1 MRGRVAEGFEEL
13 GLQLVQRRTHLV
25 VPSPVPPHG
34 PTGRA
39 SAYRIHPLINN
50 MRSILACVTGRT
62 ESAPEQE
69 HLGIQQ

>member
-1 MRGRVAEGFEEL
+1 M
-13 GLQLVQRRTHLV
+13 
-25 VPSPVPPHG
+25 PSHG

-50 MRSILACVTGRT
+50 MRPILACVTGRT